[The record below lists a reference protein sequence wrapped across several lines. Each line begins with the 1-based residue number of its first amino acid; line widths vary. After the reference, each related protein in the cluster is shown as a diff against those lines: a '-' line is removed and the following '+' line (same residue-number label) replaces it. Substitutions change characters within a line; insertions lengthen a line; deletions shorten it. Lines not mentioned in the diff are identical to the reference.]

1 MGMTIE
7 ERLGRARS
15 LRKTARRIQLA
26 NPSAARIIRAGARK
40 IELRAARSLG
50 RAFKKRGT

>member
-26 NPSAARIIRAGARK
+26 NPAAARIIRAGAKK

-50 RAFKKRGT
+50 RAFKRA